1 MENLTQ
7 TRSNNSTKIANDLK
21 HVNSQNEPPQQPPRT
36 PASTPTSSGAS
47 TSKSDLSQ
55 SLHKKIDAL
64 SSKIEEASRK
74 SDLLVSE
81 VTSASTLAADNQVTV
96 NEEEEVAAA
105 VNEETDE
112 LRKRRLQHF
121 NSSTLPVQQQ

>member
-121 NSSTLPVQQQ
+121 NSSTSPVQQQ